1 MEEQN
6 MSTDE
11 QGALAAVHYAGIQKK
26 LNEES
31 WNDRAEDMMK
41 AWGEKAAGLRWMH
54 QKQGGIWK
62 KFADKLTLWGIGITT
77 FVSSASLVTAGIE
90 NAEYIMYG
98 IGGIGM
104 IASLIQALK
113 KFYNAED
120 KVAEHSAIAKRFGSF
135 YRAMTLELGMS
146 RADRRP
152 SNIVFE
158 WASKEYDQLQN
169 DAPSLGGGVV
179 EEYKTLFG
187 RQEHLPDIAEDVFI
201 IEVFGRPETSE
212 KHFFDSLDQKDVKID
227 DNLDKLNKLNNR
239 NVEVNTTF
247 NLEKPTNVPNAE
259 TTNKL
264 LEKKLETV
272 LESPKEVELTKSEG
286 DNQV

>member
-1 MEEQN
+1 MEHTN

-11 QGALAAVHYAGIQKK
+11 QSALAAVHAASLQKK
-26 LNEES
+26 QNEES
-31 WNDRAEDMMK
+31 WNNRAEDMMK

-54 QKQGGIWK
+54 QKQCGIWK
-62 KFADKLTLWGIGITT
+62 KFADSLTLWAIGITT

-90 NAEYIMYG
+90 DAEYIMYG

-146 RADRRP
+146 RSDRRP
-152 SNIVFE
+152 SNIVFD

-179 EEYKTLFG
+179 EEYKSLFG
-187 RQEHLPDIAEDVFI
+187 NQDHLPDIAEDVFI

-227 DNLDKLNKLNNR
+227 ENLDIFHAK
-239 NVEVNTTF
+239 NVEVKTKI
-247 NLEKPTNVPNAE
+247 NLKKTPVAAAPVSEQELVEKANEVLKNSDNNV
-259 TTNKL
+259 
-264 LEKKLETV
+264 
-272 LESPKEVELTKSEG
+272 
-286 DNQV
+286 

>member
-1 MEEQN
+1 MSKQEL
-6 MSTDE
+6 STDE
-11 QGALAAVHYAGIQKK
+11 KGALAAVQLAGIQKE
-26 LNEES
+26 LNAES

-54 QKQGGIWK
+54 QKQAGVWK
-62 KFADKLTLWGIGITT
+62 SFADKLTLWGIGITT
-77 FVSSASLVTAGIE
+77 FVSSASLITAGIE
-90 NAEYIMYG
+90 DAEYIMYG

-120 KVAEHSAIAKRFGSF
+120 KVADHNAIAKRFGSF

-169 DAPSLGGGVV
+169 DAPSIGGNIV
-179 EEYKTLFG
+179 EAYKELFG
-187 RQEHLPDIAEDVFI
+187 KQENLPDIAEDVFI
-201 IEVFGRPETSE
+201 IEVHNRPETSE
-212 KHFFDSLDQKDVKID
+212 KHFFNSLKESELNIDS
-227 DNLDKLNKLNNR
+227 NLNLKVSKEPPVNILKQNN
-239 NVEVNTTF
+239 E
-247 NLEKPTNVPNAE
+247 LENSISRE
-259 TTNKL
+259 
-264 LEKKLETV
+264 LENSINNEYRTEDAV
-272 LESPKEVELTKSEG
+272 
-286 DNQV
+286 

>member
-1 MEEQN
+1 MADTN
-6 MSTDE
+6 MTTDE
-11 QGALAAVHYAGIQKK
+11 QSALAAVHAASLQKK
-26 LNEES
+26 QNEDS

-187 RQEHLPDIAEDVFI
+187 KQEHLPDIAEDVFI
-201 IEVFGRPETSE
+201 IEVHGRPETSE

-227 DNLDKLNKLNNR
+227 DNLDRLPANN
-239 NVEVNTTF
+239 VPVKTTF
-247 NLEKPTNVPNAE
+247 KLEKPPVAAAPVSE
-259 TTNKL
+259 QEL
-264 LEKKLETV
+264 VEKANEV
-272 LESPKEVELTKSEG
+272 LKDDEATGDE

>member
-1 MEEQN
+1 MGTAKTKAAEMNHPELL
-6 MSTDE
+6 STDE
-11 QGALAAVHYAGIQKK
+11 KSALAAVQSAGLQKK

-62 KFADKLTLWGIGITT
+62 KFADRLTLWGIGITT
-77 FVSSASLVTAGIE
+77 FVSSASLITAGIE
-90 NAEYIMYG
+90 GAEPVMYA
-98 IGGIGM
+98 IGGVGM

-120 KVAEHSAIAKRFGSF
+120 KVAEHAAIAKRFGSF

-146 RADRRP
+146 RGDRRP
-152 SNIVFE
+152 SNVVFD

-179 EEYKTLFG
+179 DAYKKLFG
-187 RQEHLPDIAEDVFI
+187 RQTHLPDIAEDVFI
-201 IEVFGRPETSE
+201 IEVYNRPETSE
-212 KHFFDSLDQKDVKID
+212 KHFFDSLEKNKDLVVD
-227 DNLDKLNKLNNR
+227 PSLDETLPSGDG
-239 NVEVNTTF
+239 VGVSTTF
-247 NLEKPTNVPNAE
+247 QIAVAPSPPQSPTFTRNGTDEA
-259 TTNKL
+259 
-264 LEKKLETV
+264 
-272 LESPKEVELTKSEG
+272 
-286 DNQV
+286 QI